1 MTIKKFRTPL
11 LLSAILLCV
20 LFSAKAQSLEEM
32 QKLYPGKTAVFSNV
46 NRNVDISYS
55 KGVPVAKATEVSEM
69 FILDDKANGIYNKDK
84 VYHSSFNELKNVEA
98 YTTAPDGNGTKKMKV
113 SEFKT
118 QSSSSRDIF
127 YDDAKET
134 SFDYPKV
141 VKGSVTHVETE
152 HFNKDIHFISPF
164 YFSSY
169 LPVMNATFSLC
180 SARWCHCLNIDQP

>member
-1 MTIKKFRTPL
+1 MIIKLFRSSL
-11 LLSAILLCV
+11 LLTGLLV
-20 LFSAKAQSLEEM
+20 GVPALLKAQTLEEM

-55 KGVPVAKATEVSEM
+55 KGIPVAKATEVSEM
-69 FILDDKANGIYNKDK
+69 FILDDKANGMYNKDK
-84 VYHSSFNELKNVEA
+84 VYHSSFNELKKVEA

-134 SFDYPKV
+134 SFDYPKII
-141 VKGSVTHVETE
+141 KGSITHVETE
-152 HFNKDIHFISPF
+152 HFNKDIHFFHPSISAVTCP
-164 YFSSY
+164 
-169 LPVMNATFSLC
+169 
-180 SARWCHCLNIDQP
+180 W